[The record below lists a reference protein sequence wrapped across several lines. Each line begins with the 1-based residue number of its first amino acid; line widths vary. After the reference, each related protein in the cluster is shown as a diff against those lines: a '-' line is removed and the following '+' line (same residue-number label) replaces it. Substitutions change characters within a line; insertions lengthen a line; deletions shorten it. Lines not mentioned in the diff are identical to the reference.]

1 MTTIIPKDTK
11 NSTPIDTT
19 AERPTFRVRVEHV
32 QAFLKEHYPDLFGSD
47 PKPLA
52 IGIHHVIHARHPE
65 LDLSGLK
72 RALTLRC
79 AWFRYLKALTQPG
92 AMRYDLDGQ
101 PVGEVTAEQ
110 VEIARTR
117 LAEWK
122 ATKKAKAKANKPPK
136 PPAQAAPPP
145 TPAPT
150 PLAPPSP
157 PLVPPG
163 RPILRL
169 KKPASPVVAA
179 SVVTRKEGAK

>member
-1 MTTIIPKDTK
+1 MNTIIPKSPQI
-11 NSTPIDTT
+11 STTTDTT

-32 QAFLKEHYPDLFGSD
+32 QAFLKEHMDLFGSD

-52 IGIHHVIHARHPE
+52 IGIHHAILACHPE

-79 AWFRYLKALTQPG
+79 AWFQYLKALTQPG
-92 AMRYDLDGQ
+92 AVRYDLDGQ
-101 PVGEVTAEQ
+101 PAGEVTAEQ

-122 ATKKAKAKANKPPK
+122 AAKKAKAKAKKPPK
-136 PPAQAAPPP
+136 PPAPAVPVPPPP
-145 TPAPT
+145 T
-150 PLAPPSP
+150 PPSP

-163 RPILRL
+163 RPVLRL
-169 KKPASPVVAA
+169 KKPANPVVAA
-179 SVVTRKEGAK
+179 STVTRKDGAK